1 MNVAIIIAGGTGM
14 RMNSEIPKQ
23 FIKVDNKP
31 IIVYTMEAFE
41 RHEQIDAIE
50 VVILDG
56 YVDYIW
62 ELAKQ
67 YNISKLRWVVQGGEN
82 GQGSA
87 RNGVL
92 NLKNELDGDDIVI
105 IHDAIRPIVPKVII
119 DDLIRVAKLYGNA
132 CSSLPTQETLIQSDN
147 NQYGNVSLERSTV
160 RRIQTPQAYKFGKI
174 AWAHEEALRRG
185 ITNSVYANT
194 MMIELGE
201 TIYFS
206 LGFIN
211 NVKITTPEDIALF
224 KALKD
229 FPEKDLVS
237 Q

>member
-92 NLKNELDGDDIVI
+92 NLK
-105 IHDAIRPIVPKVII
+105 
-119 DDLIRVAKLYGNA
+119 
-132 CSSLPTQETLIQSDN
+132 
-147 NQYGNVSLERSTV
+147 
-160 RRIQTPQAYKFGKI
+160 
-174 AWAHEEALRRG
+174 
-185 ITNSVYANT
+185 TN
-194 MMIELGE
+194 
-201 TIYFS
+201 
-206 LGFIN
+206 
-211 NVKITTPEDIALF
+211 
-224 KALKD
+224 
-229 FPEKDLVS
+229 
-237 Q
+237 